1 MSKRLFKMCEKL
13 SKVLREI
20 FSKCVS
26 SVQIPNIIKNNIHY
40 DKNVDILQICNVSHN
55 LVNKNV
61 HIVGAGKAVFKMA
74 IEVETML
81 GSKLKS
87 GIVSI
92 PMGAYNKT
100 CTSPS
105 SVIQFYEGAEN
116 NIPDV
121 NSENT
126 TKKIMNLVK
135 SLDENCVL
143 IVLLSGGG
151 SALLPAPLHP
161 VTLDEKSNLIKS
173 LSNSGADI
181 IELNSVRK
189 RLSSIKGG
197 KLSLMSYPASV
208 ICLLVS
214 DIVGNH
220 DEFIASGPTFEDN
233 DNPLKAFEI
242 LQKYKMQ
249 DSISDSIKEVLKNN
263 NQQKFPI
270 GIDVKNYVIG
280 NNIAAITAGERE
292 AAKLGYQTLFISDCV
307 SGEVETLSHQYC
319 RLICTIMF
327 LLSDSIDLDIA
338 EKTLE
343 KLDCLNLSQDIISK
357 IMSMKLD
364 SDKKGIFLISGGEPT
379 VHIKGKGKGGRNQ
392 ELALRFASN
401 FHYEREQIELMKK
414 FNVFMLSAGT
424 DGMDGPTDAAGAIA
438 YCDLVSEAANK
449 HLDIMSYL
457 SNNDSYNF
465 YRKFNDP
472 DLHIKTGH
480 TDTNVM
486 DIHMIVIEPKK
497 QIRLSIS

>member
-1 MSKRLFKMCEKL
+1 MCEKIH
-13 SKVLREI
+13 KALREI
-20 FSKCVS
+20 FLKCVS
-26 SVQIPNIIKNNIHY
+26 SVQIPNIIKKNIYY
-40 DKNVDILQICNVSHN
+40 DKNVDILQIRNVSYK
-55 LVNKNV
+55 LTNKNV

-74 IEVETML
+74 IEVEQIL

-100 CTSPS
+100 YVSPL
-105 SVIQFYEGAEN
+105 SVIQFHEGAEN

-121 NSENT
+121 NSENA

-135 SLDENCVL
+135 SLDENSIL

-151 SALLPAPLHP
+151 SALLPAPLPP
-161 VTLDEKSNLIKS
+161 VTLDEKSNLIKK
-173 LSNSGADI
+173 LANSGADI
-181 IELNSVRK
+181 IELNTVRK

-197 KLSLMSYPASV
+197 KLSLMSYPASIV
-208 ICLLVS
+208 CLLVS

-220 DEFIASGPTFEDN
+220 DDFIASGPTFEDN
-233 DNPLKAFEI
+233 DNPSKAYEI
-242 LQKYKMQ
+242 LRKYEME
-249 DSISDSIKEVLKNN
+249 DSVSDSIKRVLNDKS
-263 NQQKFPI
+263 QQKFPAD
-270 GIDVKNYVIG
+270 IDVKNYVIG
-280 NNIAAITAGERE
+280 NNVAAISTGELE
-292 AAKLGYQTLFISDCV
+292 ASRFGYQTRFLSYQV
-307 SGEVETLSHQYC
+307 SGDVETLSYQYC
-319 RLICTIMF
+319 RLVCTIIY

-338 EKTLE
+338 EKTLN
-343 KLDCLNLSQDIISK
+343 KLDCFNFSQDNLSQ

-379 VHIKGKGKGGRNQ
+379 VNIKGKGKGGRNQ

-401 FHYEREQIELMKK
+401 FHYEREQIDLLKK

-424 DGMDGPTDAAGAIA
+424 DGMDGPTDAAGAISHS
-438 YCDLVSEAANK
+438 DIVSEATNK
-449 HLDIMSYL
+449 NLDIMSYL

-472 DLHIKTGH
+472 NLHIKTGH

-486 DIHMIVIEPKK
+486 DIHMVVIEPKK
-497 QIRLSIS
+497 QIRLSVS